1 MVNDCSNK
9 QVFQLEVDR
18 CKLSTELRKSIDKH
32 CNLLFQHQ
40 YQPSMFHFSRKLFE
54 RASKWQL
61 STTAGLTGNQ
71 VQSTLQN
78 SSTIRNCNQY
88 NRSEYHNT
96 CHKRLSSGNAPSQSS
111 SVSNM
116 KRLAGKVAVV
126 TASTDG

>member
-1 MVNDCSNK
+1 
-9 QVFQLEVDR
+9 
-18 CKLSTELRKSIDKH
+18 
-32 CNLLFQHQ
+32 
-40 YQPSMFHFSRKLFE
+40 MFHLSRKFFE

-78 SSTIRNCNQY
+78 SSTIRNRNQY
-88 NRSEYHNT
+88 NRSEYQNT

>member
-1 MVNDCSNK
+1 
-9 QVFQLEVDR
+9 
-18 CKLSTELRKSIDKH
+18 
-32 CNLLFQHQ
+32 
-40 YQPSMFHFSRKLFE
+40 MFHLSKKLVV

-61 STTAGLTGNQ
+61 STTASLTGNQ
-71 VQSTLQN
+71 VQSTMQN
-78 SSTIRNCNQY
+78 SSTIRNRNQH

-111 SVSNM
+111 SVSSM